1 MNYDSAAWGALAFAL
16 STLLG
21 VVTFFRWRSR
31 GFVAGLRGAGW
42 TILPVAA
49 WLTGVLELGF
59 DIADSVGEWA
69 VHVVFSPVV
78 WLGIVLAGVS
88 GVLLGVSSF
97 LDGRGRVKGDGT
109 PPAALEA
116 PKQRGSKGSSSKGSL
131 SKGSLSKG
139 SLSKGRAAIGD
150 EDLDDIEAILRKHGI
165 S

>member
-16 STLLG
+16 STMLG

-59 DIADSVGEWA
+59 DIADSVGHWA
-69 VHVVFSPVV
+69 VHLVFSPVV

-88 GVLLGVSSF
+88 AVLLGTASF
-97 LDGRGRVKGDGT
+97 LDNRGRLKGDGT
-109 PPAALEA
+109 TPPALEA
-116 PKQRGSKGSSSKGSL
+116 PKQRGKKGSS
-131 SKGSLSKG
+131 
-139 SLSKGRAAIGD
+139 SKGRAAIGD